1 MNDNRDPMPADPG
14 KAERPRLLAQDRQLH
29 IIETLSRQ
37 GTISVTHIA
46 AELDVSDMTIR
57 RDLMELEAEGKLVRI
72 HGGAALPDNGPPV
85 AMDRDEPS
93 FNARLARHCDAKA
106 RIAAVAADMAR
117 GYQTVALD
125 VGTTTY
131 LVAER
136 LLERHRMKIFTN
148 SVRIAYRMSNGAP
161 DIYLAG
167 GHMRGDEMA
176 MGGPAAVAQF
186 EQLWFDIAFI
196 GVSGLTGSGFYDY
209 SFEDVDLKRLYLRR
223 SGVTVVLCDASKFQR
238 MSLVNIAPLQ
248 GVDMLITESPP
259 PPAIALA
266 LEAAKIKVVIA
277 PPLSSS
283 ADT

>member
-1 MNDNRDPMPADPG
+1 MNDNKDPLPAS
-14 KAERPRLLAQDRQLH
+14 AEKPERHRLLAQDRQLH
-29 IIETLSRQ
+29 IIETLARQ
-37 GTISVTHIA
+37 GTVSVSGIA
-46 AELDVSDMTIR
+46 AELEVSDMTIR
-57 RDLMELEAEGKLVRI
+57 RDLMELESEGKLVRI
-72 HGGAALPDNGPPV
+72 HGGAVVPENGPSV
-85 AMDRDEPS
+85 AMDREEPS
-93 FNARLARHCDAKA
+93 FDARLARHCDAKA
-106 RIAAVAADMAR
+106 RIAAVAAEIAC

-136 LLERHRMKIFTN
+136 LTERNRMKIFTN

-167 GHMRGDEMA
+167 GHMRGDEMS

-196 GVSGLTGSGFYDY
+196 GISGITSSGFYDY

-223 SGVTVVLCDASKFQR
+223 SGFTVVLCDSSKFQR

-248 GVDMLITESPP
+248 GVDMLITESSP

-277 PPLSSS
+277 PPLSEIG
-283 ADT
+283 